1 MESLM
6 LKTSVKDKLE
16 QLKLKGF
23 LRTAETSL
31 NQMLEQGTSFVDM
44 LDFCLDAEIN
54 DRSNRRI
61 ERLFSSAKFRYPTA
75 RLEHIDYAS
84 ERQIKKANINHYAN
98 CEWINDCR
106 GLIISGAT
114 GVGKS
119 WLACAF
125 GAEACHRGHSVMYFN
140 AIQLFD
146 EISSGI
152 ALGEIRNFKK
162 KVCSTKLLIIDD
174 FGLGGFNQTLAP
186 SFLEIIDKQSQNG
199 GLLITSQVPKKLW
212 FEQFQDPTIADAVMD
227 RILHRSYELEVHGRS
242 YREKMYSTKE

>member
-1 MESLM
+1 M
-6 LKTSVKDKLE
+6 LKQSVKDKLE

-23 LRTAETSL
+23 LRSAESSL
-31 NQMLEQGTSFVDM
+31 DQMLAQGTSFEDF
-44 LDFCLDAEIN
+44 LDFCLESELN
-54 DRSNRRI
+54 DRTNRRI
-61 ERLFSSAKFRYPTA
+61 ERLFSIAKLRYPTA

-84 ERQIKKANINHYAN
+84 ERKLKKADIARYAN

-119 WLACAF
+119 WLGCAL
-125 GAEACHRGHSVMYFN
+125 GAEACHRSYSVMYFN
-140 AIQLFD
+140 AISLFD
-146 EISSGI
+146 EISNAITS
-152 ALGEIRNFKK
+152 GEIKDFKK

-174 FGLGGFNQTLAP
+174 FGLGGFNQVLAP

-199 GLLITSQVPKKLW
+199 GLLITSQVPKRLW

-227 RILHRSYELEVHGRS
+227 RILHRSYELEISGLKKKKKI
-242 YREKMYSTKE
+242 YA

>member
-1 MESLM
+1 M
-6 LKTSVKDKLE
+6 LKTSVKEKLE

-23 LRTAETSL
+23 LRTVETSL
-31 NQMLEQGTSFVDM
+31 DKMVERGTSFVDI
-44 LDFCLDAEIN
+44 LDFCLDVEIN

-61 ERLFSSAKFRYPTA
+61 ERLFSNAKFRYPTA

-84 ERQIKKANINHYAN
+84 ERQIHKANINHYAS
-98 CEWINDCR
+98 CEWINDNR

-125 GAEACHRGHSVMYFN
+125 GAEACHRGHTVMYFN
-140 AIQLFD
+140 SIHLFD
-146 EISSGI
+146 EISSAI

-162 KVCSTKLLIIDD
+162 RICSVKLLIIDD
-174 FGLGGFNQTLAP
+174 FGLGGFNQSLAP

-227 RILHRSYELEVHGRS
+227 RIIHRSYEIELHGRS
-242 YREKMYSTKE
+242 YREKMYSTNE

>member
-1 MESLM
+1 MESLPIFFAPP
-6 LKTSVKDKLE
+6 LLINLVS
-16 QLKLKGF
+16 
-23 LRTAETSL
+23 
-31 NQMLEQGTSFVDM
+31 SFIFTDRVTTV
-44 LDFCLDAEIN
+44 LLPFVVEFCFN
-54 DRSNRRI
+54 DG
-61 ERLFSSAKFRYPTA
+61 
-75 RLEHIDYAS
+75 
-84 ERQIKKANINHYAN
+84 
-98 CEWINDCR
+98 R
-106 GLIISGAT
+106 GLIISGST

-125 GAEACHRGHSVMYFN
+125 GAEACHRGYSVMYFN

>member
-1 MESLM
+1 M
-6 LKTSVKDKLE
+6 LKQSVKDKLE

-31 NQMLEQGTSFVDM
+31 DQMLTQGINFEEF
-44 LDFCLDAEIN
+44 LDFCLEAELN
-54 DRSNRRI
+54 DRKNRRI
-61 ERLFSSAKFRYPTA
+61 ERLFSVAKFRYPTA

-84 ERQIKKANINHYAN
+84 ERKIKKADIARYAN
-98 CEWINDCR
+98 CEWISDCR

-119 WLACAF
+119 WLACAL
-125 GAEACHRGHSVMYFN
+125 GAEACHRSYSAMYFN
-140 AIQLFD
+140 AISLFD
-146 EISSGI
+146 EISSAI
-152 ALGEIRNFKK
+152 TLGEIKDFKK

-174 FGLGGFNQTLAP
+174 FGLGGFNQSLAP

-199 GLLITSQVPKKLW
+199 GLLITSQVPKRLW

-227 RILHRSYELEVHGRS
+227 RILHRSYELEISGRS
-242 YREKMYSTKE
+242 YREKIYAQ